1 MFGVELGGKSQPAP
15 TVVPQE
21 PDFGSM
27 GLGPAYRSL
36 MTSAMPTISFTS
48 LPYTASPPRAAQL
61 NTKWK
66 CVSRPLT
73 RSLRVGLSE
82 AVHQLAEGG
91 CHNST
96 RFPSGSVN
104 LHLSYKPGSVNTTA
118 FVSTLSHRWRV
129 SILFRSASSLPILA
143 RYPGGS
149 SGGAVALSR
158 LWLDYTSFSICDELL
173 AQGVS

>member
-1 MFGVELGGKSQPAP
+1 MMFGVELGGKSQPAP

-48 LPYTASPPRAAQL
+48 LPYTASPPRVAQL

-73 RSLRVGLSE
+73 RSLRVGQ
-82 AVHQLAEGG
+82 A
-91 CHNST
+91 
-96 RFPSGSVN
+96 SVN
-104 LHLSYKPGSVNTTA
+104 EFWFEAERLATRWA
-118 FVSTLSHRWRV
+118 FLRTNFDQVAQRAAEECV
-129 SILFRSASSLPILA
+129 
-143 RYPGGS
+143 
-149 SGGAVALSR
+149 GADRQPRIEV
-158 LWLDYTSFSICDELL
+158 T
-173 AQGVS
+173 